1 VNSRKGD
8 RLPHEA
14 GLRLVKHPVVP
25 RAVPATILIRNHHD
39 IRDWQRFLKR

>member
-1 VNSRKGD
+1 
-8 RLPHEA
+8 
-14 GLRLVKHPVVP
+14 LRLVKHPVAP